1 MSDRVAGLPQ
11 RDATLFRVPGAGKA
25 PKNDRGTTATWA
37 LATAQLVSWG
47 AIYYAFS
54 LFVVPM
60 EHALGWG
67 RTSTN
72 AALSVGLLVSG
83 LAAYPVGTWIDHG
96 HGRAVMVLGS
106 LLASAMLVIWSQTHT
121 LAMLFV
127 VWAGL
132 GIAMAATLYDP
143 VFAIITR
150 SYPDSFRTKI
160 TLVTLVAGFA
170 STAFIPLTQWLI
182 DLLGWRHAL
191 LALAAINFCVCLPV
205 HALAI
210 HGNGARR
217 AAAVDKAA
225 VKAVNAAS
233 TRRALRSPVFWAL
246 AVCFTAYY
254 VTFAALTFHLVP
266 LMTGRHVPQSTILLT
281 MALIGP
287 AQVLARVLWF
297 AFGRNV
303 SPKMVGIAIT
313 TAFPVS
319 VVILLI
325 AGASPVLLIVFALV
339 YGGANG
345 MMTILRGT
353 IVQDVMWT
361 EGYGAINGMLS
372 TPSNIAKGLA
382 PISAAVIWAIGQ
394 SYVPVEWAVLIVSL
408 VSLAAFCVAMAF
420 AHRANTSAN
429 AVAGS
434 VGMVSSRVS
443 AQTSD

>member
-1 MSDRVAGLPQ
+1 MTASTPQ
-11 RDATLFRVPGAGKA
+11 DH
-25 PKNDRGTTATWA
+25 GTTATWA

-60 EHALGWG
+60 EHALGWD

-96 HGRAVMVLGS
+96 HGRAVMVAGS
-106 LLASAMLVIWSQTHT
+106 LLASAMLVVWSQAHS
-121 LAMLFV
+121 LATLFV
-127 VWAGL
+127 VWVGL
-132 GIAMAATLYDP
+132 GISMAATLYDP
-143 VFAIITR
+143 VFAVITR

-160 TLVTLVAGFA
+160 TLITLVAGFA

-182 DLLGWRHAL
+182 DLLAWRHAL
-191 LALAAINFCVCLPV
+191 LALAGINLCVCAPIHV
-205 HALAI
+205 LAI
-210 HGNGARR
+210 RR
-217 AAAVDKAA
+217 NRTSPTATIDRAA
-225 VKAVNAAS
+225 VKAANAAS

-246 AVCFTAYY
+246 AVCFTTYY

-266 LMTGRHVPQSTILLT
+266 LMTERHVQQSTILVT
-281 MALIGP
+281 MAVIGP
-287 AQVLARVLWF
+287 AQVLARILWF

-303 SPKMVGIAIT
+303 SPKLVGILIT

-325 AGASPVLLIVFALV
+325 AGASPVLLVLFAVV

-353 IVQDVMWT
+353 IVQDVMWV
-361 EGYGAINGMLS
+361 EGFGAINGLLS
-372 TPSNIAKGLA
+372 TPSNIAKGIA
-382 PISAAVIWAIGQ
+382 PISAATIWAIGH
-394 SYVPVEWAVLIVSL
+394 SYRPVEWAVLTVSL
-408 VSLAAFCVAMAF
+408 VSLAAFCIAMAF
-420 AHRANTSAN
+420 PLRADTPEQ
-429 AVAGS
+429 AVA
-434 VGMVSSRVS
+434 SRATKV
-443 AQTSD
+443 